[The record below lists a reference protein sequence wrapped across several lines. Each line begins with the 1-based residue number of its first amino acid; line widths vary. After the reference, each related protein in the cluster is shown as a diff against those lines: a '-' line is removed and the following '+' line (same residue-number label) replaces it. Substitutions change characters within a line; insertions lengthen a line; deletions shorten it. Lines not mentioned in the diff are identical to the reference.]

1 MNCIIVEDE
10 YPARKELAYFIK
22 TFSSI
27 KIIEEF
33 DDSIKALKYI
43 QNNQMDII
51 FLDISMPNLDGIT
64 LGKIIKNMEDKPKVV
79 FITAHPEY
87 AIDAF
92 EVEAFDYILKPYSEN
107 RIITAVHRLEKCSIN
122 KSVPSNKITLW
133 KNDKMIVIN
142 VDDICYCEA
151 SERKVFI
158 YSKDDRFEIVST
170 ITDFSKKLPETNFF
184 RCHRSYIVNLDKIT
198 EITPWFNNTYV
209 IKLRG
214 IDDDIPVSRNSIND
228 FRQRMG
234 I

>member
-10 YPARKELAYFIK
+10 YPARKELDYFIK

-27 KIIEEF
+27 KIEEEF
-33 DDSIKALKYI
+33 DDSMKALEYI
-43 QNNQMDII
+43 QNHHIDII
-51 FLDISMPNLDGIT
+51 FLDINMPKLDGII
-64 LGKIIKNMEDKPKVV
+64 LGKIIRNMENKPKVV

-107 RIITAVHRLEKCSIN
+107 RIITALHRLERSSTKKIAA
-122 KSVPSNKITLW
+122 SNKITLW
-133 KNDKMIVIN
+133 KNDKMMVIN
-142 VDDICYCEA
+142 VEDIYYCQA
-151 SERKVFI
+151 SERKVSV
-158 YSKDDRFEIVST
+158 YSKNDEFEIVST
-170 ITDFSKKLPETNFF
+170 ISDFFKKLPGSNFF

-209 IKLRG
+209 IKLG
-214 IDDDIPVSRNSIND
+214 VMKTDIPVSRNYINE
-228 FRQRMG
+228 FRLKMG

>member
-27 KIIEEF
+27 KIEEDF
-33 DDSIKALKYI
+33 DDSMKALEYI
-43 QNNQMDII
+43 QNHHLDTI
-51 FLDISMPNLDGIT
+51 FLDINMPKMDGIIF
-64 LGKIIKNMEDKPKVV
+64 GKIIKNMENKPKVV

-107 RIITAVHRLEKCSIN
+107 RIITALHRLERSSSN
-122 KSVPSNKITLW
+122 KPSTSNKITLW
-133 KNDKMIVIN
+133 KNDKMMVIN
-142 VDDICYCEA
+142 VEDIYYCQA
-151 SERKVFI
+151 SERKVSV
-158 YSKDDRFEIVST
+158 YSNKDKFEMVST
-170 ITDFSKKLPETNFF
+170 ISDFFKKLPESNFF

-209 IKLRG
+209 IKLG
-214 IDDDIPVSRNSIND
+214 VMKTDIPVSRNYINE
-228 FRQRMG
+228 FGLKMG

>member
-10 YPARKELAYFIK
+10 YPARKELDYFIK

-27 KIIEEF
+27 KVVEEF
-33 DDSIKALKYI
+33 DDSMKALEYI
-43 QNNQMDII
+43 QNHHIDII
-51 FLDISMPNLDGIT
+51 FLDINMPKLDGIV
-64 LGKIIKNMEDKPKVV
+64 LGKIIKNMENKPKVI

-107 RIITAVHRLEKCSIN
+107 RIITALHRLEKSSTN
-122 KSVPSNKITLW
+122 KSTTSNKITLW
-133 KNDKMIVIN
+133 KNDKMMVIN
-142 VDDICYCEA
+142 VDDIYYCEA
-151 SERKVFI
+151 SERKVSI
-158 YSKDDRFEIVST
+158 YSKNDKFEIVST
-170 ITDFSKKLPETNFF
+170 ISDLFKKLPELNFF

-209 IKLRG
+209 IKLG
-214 IDDDIPVSRNSIND
+214 IMKTDIPVSRNYINE
-228 FRQRMG
+228 FRVKMG

>member
-10 YPARKELAYFIK
+10 YPARKELDYFIK

-27 KIIEEF
+27 KIEEEF
-33 DDSIKALKYI
+33 DDSMKALEYI
-43 QNNQMDII
+43 QNHHIDII
-51 FLDISMPNLDGIT
+51 FLDINMPKLDGII
-64 LGKIIKNMEDKPKVV
+64 LGKIIRNMENKPKVV

-107 RIITAVHRLEKCSIN
+107 RIITALHRLERSSTKKIAT
-122 KSVPSNKITLW
+122 SNKITLW
-133 KNDKMIVIN
+133 KNDKMMVIN
-142 VDDICYCEA
+142 VEDIYYCQA
-151 SERKVFI
+151 SERKVSV
-158 YSKDDRFEIVST
+158 YSKNDEFEIVST
-170 ITDFSKKLPETNFF
+170 ISDFFKKLPGSNFF

-209 IKLRG
+209 IKLG
-214 IDDDIPVSRNSIND
+214 VMKTDIPVSRNYINE
-228 FRQRMG
+228 FRLKMG